1 MGLSLDYQVAL
12 GLAIFVGII
21 YYASWQRRGR
31 RRHLPPG
38 PRPLPILGNIH
49 QMTLEYPEK
58 RFAKLREKYG
68 DIVYLKMFNTPVLI
82 INTVHDARELLERPG
97 KKYLNRPYSTVK
109 LMESLGWDHI
119 SGFQPYTEEVRKHRR
134 WMHIPFF
141 SKRSLSVVAD
151 VQRRNAINLLG
162 GLLRN
167 PDDFWAHIHRYTAST
182 MLQYVSGHTVTSADD
197 SDEYLDIINKALEET
212 VRSAAPGTVP
222 VYFLP
227 FLNYIPAWAPGGKYK
242 RNAAW
247 VKSIV
252 KEAAQRTYDLAE
264 SKIGEDKEEHA
275 VIPALIKSSAAK
287 GTLELERH
295 EIMMFGLAMY
305 AGGIE
310 SSHVAVSVFIL
321 FMVLNPDV
329 YAKAQEEI
337 DRVTCN
343 ARLPTIDD
351 RHALPYLECILKETY
366 RVSSPAPLGVAHE
379 TSEDD
384 EYRGYWIPKRTTVI
398 TNIWLMLHDA
408 EAYPDPEVFCP
419 DRFNGLYANQEDPRN
434 IIFGF
439 GRRICP
445 GRRFADSGIWQAMA
459 NITATFDI
467 CKARDAMGNEIT
479 PPGTF
484 TSGLVRHPHR
494 FQCSITPRSKQAAEL
509 ILDKVSE
516 QA

>member
-1 MGLSLDYQVAL
+1 
-12 GLAIFVGII
+12 
-21 YYASWQRRGR
+21 
-31 RRHLPPG
+31 
-38 PRPLPILGNIH
+38 
-49 QMTLEYPEK
+49 
-58 RFAKLREKYG
+58 
-68 DIVYLKMFNTPVLI
+68 
-82 INTVHDARELLERPG
+82 
-97 KKYLNRPYSTVK
+97 
-109 LMESLGWDHI
+109 
-119 SGFQPYTEEVRKHRR
+119 
-134 WMHIPFF
+134 
-141 SKRSLSVVAD
+141 
-151 VQRRNAINLLG
+151 
-162 GLLRN
+162 
-167 PDDFWAHIHRYTAST
+167 

-275 VIPALIKSSAAK
+275 VIPALIKSSTAK
-287 GTLELERH
+287 GTLDLERH

-305 AGGIE
+305 A
-310 SSHVAVSVFIL
+310 
-321 FMVLNPDV
+321 DV

-484 TSGLVRHPHR
+484 TSGLVR

-509 ILDKVSE
+509 ILNKLSE